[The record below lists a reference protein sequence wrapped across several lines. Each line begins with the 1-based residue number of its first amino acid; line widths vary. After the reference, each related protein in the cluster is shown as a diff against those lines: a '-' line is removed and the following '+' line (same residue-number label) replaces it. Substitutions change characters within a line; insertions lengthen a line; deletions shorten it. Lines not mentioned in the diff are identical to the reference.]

1 MIRQLEVRLAAE
13 HENLKA
19 WELFENKQC
28 TKMSIRE
35 QKKNQNQKKQHMQ
48 TVVCERC
55 QRMRKKSGWVR
66 WVVVRWYSKL
76 LYARHSVWGHEA
88 VSLGRAS
95 VARLHPA
102 CCLFLPTVSSVTALY
117 YCNTRVHPFPFSWS
131 LPFPETSTPPTR
143 MQW

>member
-1 MIRQLEVRLAAE
+1 
-13 HENLKA
+13 
-19 WELFENKQC
+19 
-28 TKMSIRE
+28 
-35 QKKNQNQKKQHMQ
+35 MQ

-55 QRMRKKSGWVR
+55 QRMRKKPGWVR

-102 CCLFLPTVSSVTALY
+102 CCHCSVLLQYSSTPFSFLMVTALPRDQY
-117 YCNTRVHPFPFSWS
+117 ASHTDAVVSMGPR
-131 LPFPETSTPPTR
+131 R
-143 MQW
+143 Q